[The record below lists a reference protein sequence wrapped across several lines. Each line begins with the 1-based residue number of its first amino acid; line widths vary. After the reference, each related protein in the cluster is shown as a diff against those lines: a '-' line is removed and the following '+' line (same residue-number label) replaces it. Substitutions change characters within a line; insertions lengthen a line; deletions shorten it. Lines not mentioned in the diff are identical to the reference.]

1 MTSSQNTQVEQTAAA
16 IKHNPFSAN
25 NLASSASAIKR
36 QQATLA
42 TSQLQ
47 QLIEQMH
54 STKLGLQGPQGFQAV
69 PVSFTPWQL
78 SAKQFGAAQKLAQLL
93 GQLQAKAAE
102 DPDWLLAQTEQLAS
116 SDTVPGEIWR
126 RLKTLSAKRRS
137 GQNHSIKSRNLML
150 NRHDFLLDQ
159 HQQWRWVESNPI
171 AAGMGPLNAAY
182 LKLWQHHLQGH
193 YAPNDA
199 TALQATLLAQAAI
212 QQAQHTTTS
221 PQQQP
226 LMLIVVEANEDNIFD
241 QQLLCNE
248 VERLG
253 VQVQRVTVAALLQ
266 AGFNSQQQLTWQQQ
280 RVDLLYWRTGYN
292 PGTELDDNVW
302 VFRTR
307 LEQSAVA
314 QCPTLA
320 GQLTGSKWFQHQLT
334 ALILHNPAAVASQ
347 FGLSAADLR
356 ILQQAVVPSSAISD
370 LTQAQAEQ
378 LIAQGY
384 WYKTQ
389 QEGGGNVARGED
401 ARQQLTKA
409 DSADLLMAPIDCF
422 VRAEAFTSLRGG
434 NTHIST
440 GHITELGIFS
450 LGTEALY
457 GGYLC
462 RTKDAN
468 SNEGGVHRGG
478 AVLDLVLLQL

>member
-1 MTSSQNTQVEQTAAA
+1 MTTVQNTSAQVTTSLYRHQPWAPLKPEQ
-16 IKHNPFSAN
+16 IN
-25 NLASSASAIKR
+25 
-36 QQATLA
+36 
-42 TSQLQ
+42 Q
-47 QLIEQMH
+47 QLRAAQ
-54 STKLGLQGPQGFQAV
+54 LGLQGAEGFVPV
-69 PVSFTPWQL
+69 PVSLTPWQL
-78 SAKQFGAAQKLAQLL
+78 STEQFAAAQKLAQLL
-93 GQLQAKAAE
+93 GQLQAKAADE
-102 DPDWLLAQTEQLAS
+102 PDWLLAQTEQLVS

-126 RLKTLSAKRRS
+126 RLKALSVKRRI

-150 NRHDFLLDQ
+150 NRHDLLLDRKLR
-159 HQQWRWVESNPI
+159 WRWVESNPI

-182 LKLWQHHLQGH
+182 QQLWQQHLQGH

-199 TALQATLLAQAAI
+199 TALQARLLAQEAI
-212 QQAQHTTTS
+212 LQAQQSTTS
-221 PQQQP
+221 HQQQP

-241 QQLLCNE
+241 QQLLCDE

-266 AGFNSQQQLTWQQQ
+266 ASFNSQQQLIWQKQ
-280 RVDLLYWRTGYN
+280 RVDLLYWRTAYN
-292 PGTELDDNVW
+292 PGTELDNNVW
-302 VFRTR
+302 LFRAR
-307 LEQSAVA
+307 LEQSAVT

-320 GQLTGSKWFQHQLT
+320 GQLTGSKWFQHRLT

-347 FGLSAADLR
+347 FGLSGADLR
-356 ILQQAVVPSSAISD
+356 LLQQAVVPSSAVSD
-370 LTQAQAEQ
+370 LSQAQAEQ

-401 ARQQLTKA
+401 ARQQLAKA
-409 DSADLLMAPIDCF
+409 DSADLLMAPIQCF

-434 NTHIST
+434 NTRISL

-450 LGTEALY
+450 LGTDALY

-478 AVLDLVLLQL
+478 AVLDLVLLQA